1 MAKKIFFFT
10 TAIFLL
16 QMAASA
22 QALNE
27 WVNQKSTQ
35 KKYLLQQIAALQVYI
50 NYAKK
55 GYNIVSGG
63 INTIRDIKKGDL
75 NLHNTFFSSLKTI
88 NPKISRYAKVTDI
101 ISYQVRLIKLARQIL
116 QSIKEANQFSVEE
129 IEYFKKVLDALLD
142 DCIQSVT
149 ELLEIITPDKL
160 QMTDDERLVR
170 IDKLYVDMQDKFTFC
185 NVMSED
191 IGLLAL
197 QRLSEQIEINRSKLI
212 NGFK

>member
-88 NPKISRYAKVTDI
+88 NPKISRYAKVADI
-101 ISYQVRLIKLARQIL
+101 ISYQVRNIKLARQTL

-129 IEYFKKVLDALLD
+129 IEYCKKVLDALLD

-170 IDKLYVDMQDKFTFC
+170 IDKLYGDMQDKFTFC

-212 NGFK
+212 NGIK

>member
-1 MAKKIFFFT
+1 MLL
-10 TAIFLL
+10 AIAIGLYIGPV
-16 QMAASA
+16 SA
-22 QALNE
+22 QTVNE

-88 NPKISRYAKVTDI
+88 NPKISRYSKVADI
-101 ISYQVRLIKLARQIL
+101 ISYQVRIIKLARQTL
-116 QSIKEANQFSVEE
+116 QSIREANQFSVEE
-129 IEYFKKVLDALLD
+129 IEYCKMVLDALLD
-142 DCIQSVT
+142 DCIQSIT
-149 ELLEIITPDKL
+149 ELIEIITPDKL
-160 QMTDDERLVR
+160 QVTDDERLVR
-170 IDKLYVDMQDKFTFC
+170 IDKLYLDMQDKFTFS

-191 IGLLAL
+191 ISLLAL
-197 QRLSEQIEINRSKLI
+197 QRLSEQIEINRSKRI
-212 NGFK
+212 NGIK

>member
-63 INTIRDIKKGDL
+63 INSIRDIKKGDL

-88 NPKISRYAKVTDI
+88 NPKISRYAKVADI
-101 ISYQVRLIKLARQIL
+101 ISYQVRIIKLARQTL

-129 IEYFKKVLDALLD
+129 IEYCKKVLDALLD

-170 IDKLYVDMQDKFTFC
+170 IDKLYGDMQDKFTFC

-212 NGFK
+212 NGIK

>member
-1 MAKKIFFFT
+1 MKKIMLL
-10 TAIFLL
+10 AIAIGLYIGPV
-16 QMAASA
+16 SA
-22 QALNE
+22 QTVNE

-88 NPKISRYAKVTDI
+88 NPKISRYSKVADI
-101 ISYQVRLIKLARQIL
+101 ISYQVRIIKLARQTL
-116 QSIKEANQFSVEE
+116 QSIREANQFSVEE
-129 IEYFKKVLDALLD
+129 IEYCKMVLDALLD
-142 DCIQSVT
+142 DCIQSIT
-149 ELLEIITPDKL
+149 ELIEIITPDKL

-170 IDKLYVDMQDKFTFC
+170 IDKLYLDMQDKFTFS

-191 IGLLAL
+191 ISLLAL
-197 QRLSEQIEINRSKLI
+197 QRLSEQIEINRSKRI
-212 NGFK
+212 NGIK

>member
-1 MAKKIFFFT
+1 MLLAIA
-10 TAIFLL
+10 TALYVCG
-16 QMAASA
+16 ASA
-22 QALNE
+22 QTVNE

-55 GYNIVSGG
+55 GYSIVSGG

-88 NPKISRYAKVTDI
+88 NPKISRYTKVADI
-101 ISYQVRLIKLARQIL
+101 ISYQVRIIKLARQTL
-116 QSIKEANQFSVEE
+116 QSIREANQFSVEE
-129 IEYFKKVLDALLD
+129 IEYCKMVLDALLD

-149 ELLEIITPDKL
+149 ELIEIITPDKL

-170 IDKLYVDMQDKFTFC
+170 IDKLYLDMQDKFTFS

-191 IGLLAL
+191 ISLLAL
-197 QRLSEQIEINRSKLI
+197 QRLTEKIEINRSKLI
-212 NGFK
+212 NNIK

>member
-50 NYAKK
+50 
-55 GYNIVSGG
+55 
-63 INTIRDIKKGDL
+63 
-75 NLHNTFFSSLKTI
+75 
-88 NPKISRYAKVTDI
+88 
-101 ISYQVRLIKLARQIL
+101 ARQTL

-129 IEYFKKVLDALLD
+129 IEYCKKVLDALLD

-170 IDKLYVDMQDKFTFC
+170 IDKLYGDMQDKFTFC

-212 NGFK
+212 NGIK

>member
-1 MAKKIFFFT
+1 MKKIMLL
-10 TAIFLL
+10 AIAIGLYIGPV
-16 QMAASA
+16 SA
-22 QALNE
+22 QTVNE

-88 NPKISRYAKVTDI
+88 NPKISRYSKVADI
-101 ISYQVRLIKLARQIL
+101 ISFQVRIIKLARQTL
-116 QSIKEANQFSVEE
+116 QSIREANQFSVEE
-129 IEYFKKVLDALLD
+129 IEYCKMVLDALLD
-142 DCIQSVT
+142 DCIQSIT
-149 ELLEIITPDKL
+149 ELIEIITPDKL

-170 IDKLYVDMQDKFTFC
+170 IDKLYLDMQDKFTFS

-191 IGLLAL
+191 ISLLAL
-197 QRLSEQIEINRSKLI
+197 QRLSEQIEINRSKRI
-212 NGFK
+212 NGIK

>member
-1 MAKKIFFFT
+1 
-10 TAIFLL
+10 
-16 QMAASA
+16 MAASA

-88 NPKISRYAKVTDI
+88 NPKISRYAKVADI
-101 ISYQVRLIKLARQIL
+101 ISYQVRIIKLARQTL

-129 IEYFKKVLDALLD
+129 IEYCKKVLDALLD

-170 IDKLYVDMQDKFTFC
+170 IDKLYGDMQDKFTFC

-212 NGFK
+212 NGIK

>member
-1 MAKKIFFFT
+1 M
-10 TAIFLL
+10 
-16 QMAASA
+16 
-22 QALNE
+22 
-27 WVNQKSTQ
+27 
-35 KKYLLQQIAALQVYI
+35 
-50 NYAKK
+50 
-55 GYNIVSGG
+55 
-63 INTIRDIKKGDL
+63 
-75 NLHNTFFSSLKTI
+75 
-88 NPKISRYAKVTDI
+88 
-101 ISYQVRLIKLARQIL
+101 

-129 IEYFKKVLDALLD
+129 IEYCKKVLDALLD

-170 IDKLYVDMQDKFTFC
+170 IDKLYGDMQDKFTFC

-212 NGFK
+212 NGIK

>member
-1 MAKKIFFFT
+1 MLLAIT
-10 TAIFLL
+10 TVLFVCGAL
-16 QMAASA
+16 A
-22 QALNE
+22 QTVNE

-75 NLHNTFFSSLKTI
+75 TLHNTFFSSLKTI
-88 NPKISRYAKVTDI
+88 NPKISRYAKVADI
-101 ISYQVRLIKLARQIL
+101 ISYQVRIIKLARQTL
-116 QSIKEANQFSVEE
+116 QSIREAKQFSVEE
-129 IEYFKKVLDALLD
+129 IEYCKKVLDVLLD
-142 DCIQSVT
+142 DCVQTIT
-149 ELLEIITPDKL
+149 ELLDIITPDKL
-160 QMTDDERLVR
+160 QMTDDERLGK
-170 IDKLYVDMQDKFTFC
+170 IDKLYLDMQDKFTFC

-191 IGLLAL
+191 ISLVAL

-212 NGFK
+212 NGIK

>member
-1 MAKKIFFFT
+1 MLL
-10 TAIFLL
+10 AIAIGLYIGPV
-16 QMAASA
+16 SA
-22 QALNE
+22 QTVNE

-88 NPKISRYAKVTDI
+88 NPKISRYSKVADI
-101 ISYQVRLIKLARQIL
+101 ISYQVRIIKLARQTL

-129 IEYFKKVLDALLD
+129 IEYCKKVLDALLD
-142 DCIQSVT
+142 DCIQSIT
-149 ELLEIITPDKL
+149 ELIEIITPDKL

-170 IDKLYVDMQDKFTFC
+170 IDKLYLDMQDKFTFS

-191 IGLLAL
+191 ISLLAL
-197 QRLSEQIEINRSKLI
+197 QRLSEQIEINRSKRI
-212 NGFK
+212 NGIK

>member
-1 MAKKIFFFT
+1 MLLAIA
-10 TAIFLL
+10 TALYVCG
-16 QMAASA
+16 ASA
-22 QALNE
+22 QTVNE
-27 WVNQKSTQ
+27 WVNQKFTQ

-88 NPKISRYAKVTDI
+88 NPKISRYSKVADI
-101 ISYQVRLIKLARQIL
+101 ISYQVRIIKLARQTL
-116 QSIKEANQFSVEE
+116 QSIREANQFSVEE
-129 IEYFKKVLDALLD
+129 IEYCKMVLDALLD
-142 DCIQSVT
+142 DCIQSIT
-149 ELLEIITPDKL
+149 ELIEIITPDKL

-170 IDKLYVDMQDKFTFC
+170 IDKLYLDMQDKFTFS

-191 IGLLAL
+191 ISLLAL
-197 QRLSEQIEINRSKLI
+197 QRLSEQIEINRSKRI
-212 NGFK
+212 NGIK

>member
-88 NPKISRYAKVTDI
+88 NPKISRYAKVADI
-101 ISYQVRLIKLARQIL
+101 ISYQVRIIKLARQTL

-129 IEYFKKVLDALLD
+129 IEYCKKVLDALLD

-212 NGFK
+212 NGIK

>member
-1 MAKKIFFFT
+1 MKKIMLL
-10 TAIFLL
+10 AIATVLCVYGV
-16 QMAASA
+16 SA
-22 QALNE
+22 QTVNE

-50 NYAKK
+50 SYAKK

-88 NPKISRYAKVTDI
+88 NPKISRYAKVADI
-101 ISYQVRLIKLARQIL
+101 ISYQVRIIKLARQTL

-129 IEYFKKVLDALLD
+129 IEYCKKVLNALLD

-160 QMTDDERLVR
+160 QMADDERLVR

-197 QRLSEQIEINRSKLI
+197 QRLSEQTEINRSKLI
-212 NGFK
+212 NGIK

>member
-1 MAKKIFFFT
+1 MKKIMLLAIT
-10 TAIFLL
+10 TVLFVCGAL
-16 QMAASA
+16 A
-22 QALNE
+22 QTVNE

-75 NLHNTFFSSLKTI
+75 TLHNTFFSSLKTI
-88 NPKISRYAKVTDI
+88 NPKISRYAKVADI
-101 ISYQVRLIKLARQIL
+101 ISYQVRIIKLARQTL
-116 QSIKEANQFSVEE
+116 QSIREAKQFSVEE
-129 IEYFKKVLDALLD
+129 IEYCKKVLDVLLD
-142 DCIQSVT
+142 DCVQTIT
-149 ELLEIITPDKL
+149 ELLDIITPDKL
-160 QMTDDERLVR
+160 QMTDDERLGK
-170 IDKLYVDMQDKFTFC
+170 IDKLYLDMQDKFTFC

-191 IGLLAL
+191 ISLVAL

-212 NGFK
+212 NGIK